1 MFRWFQASGFADIE
15 IFDEP
20 IRMRGPKPP
29 MSHLA
34 ASSVTPG
41 WWRVAAAP
49 AKDSRLPFVALM
61 TFTFILMLAPQTFFP
76 VLGLFRIAMVAGLL
90 AITAHLSGRFIHRQP
105 LMVRT
110 REMSTAACLA
120 AWAVVTVPFGYWP
133 GGSFAFLTGIYFK
146 TLAVFWLLGNVVNT
160 LARLRAIAWGLT
172 LMSVPL
178 ALTGISNFLAGA
190 FVVVTPGVQGPV
202 NRIKGYDAPLA
213 ENPNDLALLLNLMI
227 PLAVALFL
235 STSKPAL
242 RALLIA
248 IITLTVVAV
257 ILTFSRGGFLTLGVM
272 FLIYGWKLRFRP
284 ESPWIWTALVLAL
297 MAVPLLPSGYTDR
310 ITTIFSGVES
320 DPTGSSQA
328 RWADT
333 KAAFH
338 VLVRDP
344 IIGAGPGQNVLAL
357 NEARGA
363 TWKEVHNVYLEY
375 GVELGLPGLALFL
388 MLLIFG
394 IRSTMFAQRQAERS
408 PEAFDLFFLAEGIQV
423 SLLAFAAAAMFHPGG
438 YQFVF
443 YYFAGLATAT
453 RVVAESLT

>member
-1 MFRWFQASGFADIE
+1 
-15 IFDEP
+15 
-20 IRMRGPKPP
+20 

-34 ASSVTPG
+34 AGSVAPD
-41 WWRVAAAP
+41 WWRVTAAP
-49 AKDSRLPFVALM
+49 VKDSRVPFVALM

-90 AITAHLSGRFIHRQP
+90 AITAHICGRFIRRQP

-120 AWAVVTVPFGYWP
+120 AWAVATVPFGHWP
-133 GGSFAFLTGIYFK
+133 GGSVAFLTGVYFK

-160 LARLRAIAWGLT
+160 LPRLRAIAWGLA

-178 ALTGISNFLAGA
+178 ALTGITNFLSGA
-190 FVVVTPGVQGPV
+190 FVVVTPGVQAAV
-202 NRIKGYDAPLA
+202 NRIYGYDAPLA
-213 ENPNDLALLLNLMI
+213 QNPNDLALLLNLMI

-242 RALLIA
+242 RVLLIA
-248 IITLTVVAV
+248 IVSLTVLAV
-257 ILTFSRGGFLTLGVM
+257 IFTFSRAGFLTLGAM
-272 FLIYGWKLRFRP
+272 FSLYAWKLRRRP
-284 ESPWIWTALVLAL
+284 EAPWIWTALVLAVL
-297 MAVPLLPSGYTDR
+297 SVPLLPSGYTDR
-310 ITTIFSGVES
+310 ITTIFNVES

-333 KAAFH
+333 KAA
-338 VLVRDP
+338 VRVMAKEP
-344 IIGAGPGQNVLAL
+344 IVGAGPGQNVLAL
-357 NEARGA
+357 NEERGA

-375 GVELGLPGLALFL
+375 GVELGLPGMTLFL
-388 MLLIFG
+388 MLLIFSLK
-394 IRSTMFAQRQAERS
+394 STMFAQRQADRV
-408 PEAFDLFFLAEGIQV
+408 PGARDLFYLAEGIQV
-423 SLLAFAAAAMFHPGG
+423 SLLAFAVAGMFHPGG

-453 RVVAESLT
+453 RVVGESLA